1 MNADRKVI
9 DLKTGEPW
17 RIEQHEPTEEERQAA
32 FENVCMD
39 AIFLNAV
46 KIKAVAG
53 MDRALRALH
62 QAAQDLKEYGRK

>member
-1 MNADRKVI
+1 MSADRTVI